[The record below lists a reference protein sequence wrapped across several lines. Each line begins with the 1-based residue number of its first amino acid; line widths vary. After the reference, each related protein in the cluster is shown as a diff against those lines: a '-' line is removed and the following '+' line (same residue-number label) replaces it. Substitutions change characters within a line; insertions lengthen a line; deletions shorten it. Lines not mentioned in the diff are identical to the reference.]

1 MIGIAAE
8 GAAVATAS
16 FDGILTIIGFREPLL
31 DRFGLK
37 MPKVFLDRMCG
48 RAAPGCSLPCLSRGR
63 SLIASFATLLVVLTS
78 NQPARALPSFA
89 IQTGQPCAA
98 CHIGAFGPQ
107 LNPYGRDFKL
117 HGYVASDGIDHGL
130 PLAFTTQFSFTHT
143 AQPQEGGAAPGFKP
157 NDNFAIDQLSLYYA
171 GKVTSNL
178 GAFVELNYDGV
189 AQQAKLNNMDVRYA
203 KEGELF
209 GQELLWGIT
218 ANNSPTVQDPW
229 NSTPVWGFPYNSS
242 PLASRPMAA
251 TLVDNTLGQR
261 VLGVGAYS
269 VFNNLLYL
277 EGDVYKGLDRGTLQA
292 TGQVPDDSDQTS
304 SFLPYARVALMKDW
318 ERHHAEVGAYVLSG
332 AVIPGGSQTLG
343 LPVRKTDVA
352 LDANYQYIPD
362 ASKVTSDR
370 LSAHA
375 TYIHETATMAESD
388 ALTLG
393 ALPNHWLDTMRAD
406 VSYSIAATVTPSV
419 QYFRTVGAADG
430 NYWGTPNGSPNSDG
444 MIFEVAYVP
453 WGKPDSPFPNMNV
466 RLAVQYV
473 NYFRFDGISTGASRN
488 NNFYFSLWTAV
499 KF

>member
-1 MIGIAAE
+1 
-8 GAAVATAS
+8 
-16 FDGILTIIGFREPLL
+16 LL
-31 DRFGLK
+31 DRFGPE
-37 MPKVFLDRMCG
+37 MPKVFLDGM
-48 RAAPGCSLPCLSRGR
+48 RAGARAGSALHCYHRGWSLT
-63 SLIASFATLLVVLTS
+63 AWFAMLPVVLAS
-78 NQPARALPSFA
+78 NGPAQALPSFA

-117 HGYVASDGIDHGL
+117 HGYVASDGNDHGL

-143 AQPQEGGAAPGFKP
+143 AQSQEGGAAPGFKP
-157 NDNFAIDQLSLYYA
+157 NDNFAVDQLSLYYA
-171 GKVTSNL
+171 GRVTSNA

-203 KEGELF
+203 KDGELF

-229 NSTPVWGFPYNSS
+229 NSTPVWGFPYNRS
-242 PLASRPMAA
+242 PLAPTPMAA

-261 VLGVGAYS
+261 VFGVGAYS
-269 VFNNLLYL
+269 VLNNLLYL
-277 EGDVYKGLDRGTLQA
+277 EGDVYKGLDRGTLRA
-292 TGQVPDDSDQTS
+292 TGQVPDDSDQTA
-304 SFLPYARVALMKDW
+304 SFLPYARVALFKDW

-332 AVIPGGSQTLG
+332 TVIPGASQTLG

-352 LDANYQYIPD
+352 LDANYQFIPD

-375 TYIHETATMAESD
+375 TYIHETATLSESD
-388 ALTLG
+388 ALALG
-393 ALPNHWLDTMRAD
+393 ALANHWLDTMRAD
-406 VSYSIAATVTPSV
+406 VSYSIAATVTPSL
-419 QYFRTVGAADG
+419 QYFRTVGTADG
-430 NYWGTPNGSPNSDG
+430 NYWGTANGSPNSDG
-444 MIFEVAYVP
+444 MIVEVAYVP

-473 NYFRFDGISTGASRN
+473 NYFRFDGTSAGASRN